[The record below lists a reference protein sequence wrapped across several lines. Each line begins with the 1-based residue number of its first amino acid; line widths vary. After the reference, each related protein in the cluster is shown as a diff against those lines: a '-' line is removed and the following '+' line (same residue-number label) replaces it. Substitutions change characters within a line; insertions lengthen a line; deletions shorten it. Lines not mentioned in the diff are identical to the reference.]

1 MRVRIFIDFWNLQL
15 QWNRFHEKRG
25 AKKTVKI
32 PWDKT
37 LPTVIT
43 HRVHSAGEYSGT
55 HVYASVQQDAD
66 APLRRFLH
74 VMDGFSG
81 YAVTVKERKPASR
94 VHCSKCGEYID
105 ECPHC
110 RNTLRRTVEKGVDTS
125 VVTDLITMSLDGL
138 HDRAVLVTADADFV
152 PAVEYLQRRGKKVTH
167 LYFKTLGS
175 DLRKAC
181 WDHLFLDDL
190 MSDLLVAT

>member
-25 AKKTVKI
+25 VKERIKI
-32 PWDKT
+32 PWDKA
-37 LPTVIT
+37 LPAVIT
-43 HRVHSAGEYSGT
+43 RRIDSAAEYVGT
-55 HVYASVQQDAD
+55 HVYASTETGDAG
-66 APLRRFLH
+66 LRRFLH

-81 YAVTVKERKPASR
+81 YAVTVKQRKPASR
-94 VHCSKCGEYID
+94 IHCKNCDEYID
-105 ECPHC
+105 DCPHC
-110 RNTLRRTVEKGVDTS
+110 TTQLHRMVEKGVDTS
-125 VVTDLITMSLDGL
+125 VVTDLITMSLDDL

-167 LYFKTLGS
+167 LYFKTLGA

-190 MSDLLVAT
+190 MNELLPDEE